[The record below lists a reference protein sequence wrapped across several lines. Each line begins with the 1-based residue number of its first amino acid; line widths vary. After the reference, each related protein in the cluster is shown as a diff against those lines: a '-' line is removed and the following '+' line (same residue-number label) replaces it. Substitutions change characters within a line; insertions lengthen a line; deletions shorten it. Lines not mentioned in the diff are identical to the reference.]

1 MEAAPART
9 SGKDHSIWK
18 PLNENTFRN
27 HILQLCSISKDVP
40 VDPHTHT
47 KEAWQ
52 KRSGRVAL
60 EDALIPFTV
69 EKQLADDFAFLA
81 AATEGAHS
89 VSAAAIETVEDPQGL
104 VIRLAANN
112 GVASP
117 VKQALT
123 EMLDILQLC
132 GSGGKRLRLGH
143 RCFDNAQAIGKG
155 FPSENAELR
164 FLMLSLDYTQNEFTV
179 DFDQDT
185 GVGQSTTMESQNSIF
200 RKNCASG
207 PERMRTQFLLLPVVP
222 GHCWL
227 P

>member
-1 MEAAPART
+1 MEATPART

-40 VDPHTHT
+40 VDPHMHT

-52 KRSGRVAL
+52 KRSGRAGL

-69 EKQLADDFAFLA
+69 EKQVADDFAFLA

-112 GVASP
+112 GVANP

-123 EMLDILQLC
+123 EMIDSLQLC
-132 GSGGKRLRLGH
+132 GSGGKHLRLGH
-143 RCFDNAQAIGKG
+143 SFFDDAQATGKG
-155 FPSENAELR
+155 FPRENAELR
-164 FLMLSLDYTQNEFTV
+164 FLMLSLHYTQNEFTV

-185 GVGQSTTMESQNSIF
+185 GVGQSTTVQSPNPIF

-207 PERMRTQFLLLPVVP
+207 PERMRMQFLLLPVVP

>member
-1 MEAAPART
+1 LIVLTGADVLLELYPLRKPMEAAPART

-123 EMLDILQLC
+123 EMLDSLQLC

-143 RCFDNAQAIGKG
+143 G
-155 FPSENAELR
+155 FLTMLR
-164 FLMLSLDYTQNEFTV
+164 RL
-179 DFDQDT
+179 
-185 GVGQSTTMESQNSIF
+185 GRAF
-200 RKNCASG
+200 RAKMQNCA
-207 PERMRTQFLLLPVVP
+207 F
-222 GHCWL
+222 
-227 P
+227 

>member
-1 MEAAPART
+1 MEAVPART

-27 HILQLCSISKDVP
+27 HILQLCSISKNVP

-60 EDALIPFTV
+60 EDALIPFAV

-104 VIRLAANN
+104 VIRLAAND

-123 EMLDILQLC
+123 EMLDSLQLC
-132 GSGGKRLRLGH
+132 GSGGKHLRLRH
-143 RCFDNAQAIGKG
+143 RLL
-155 FPSENAELR
+155 PMLR
-164 FLMLSLDYTQNEFTV
+164 RLRRA
-179 DFDQDT
+179 
-185 GVGQSTTMESQNSIF
+185 F
-200 RKNCASG
+200 RAKMQNCA
-207 PERMRTQFLLLPVVP
+207 F
-222 GHCWL
+222 
-227 P
+227 